1 MYPGVGLVNSM
12 VSNTIRDVFG
22 ENVLSLNPFEVGGK
36 VNMLMPSSDPNQLI
50 ASVTGPV
57 GALPMTAVFAV
68 VPQFEALERLVLGE
82 YAQDAALWE
91 TIFPAGLVRVIKGLD
106 WDERNAAYGNAMRA
120 AMQISVAAGIEP
132 KDTSPEAQRIYREQ
146 ISTMAQHF
154 LIGKMVMGF
163 LVPASPQ
170 LIPGDVTTIGRE
182 MGVISMNR
190 AFRSML
196 DTYGSDPYAYEQALV
211 DFYSTFGAE
220 AMPYIVGS
228 TSTPGS
234 DDDPGGLMRTAALD
248 SMTDRAYDWVR
259 KNDEVVNRFP
269 VAATFL
275 YPRDGEFDIKM
286 WAWYQRSKFKQPTP
300 EGAYLRKLLSAEGR
314 FEYDQT
320 QKYLLDLQENGEPWV
335 NPSDGSQYEV
345 TDEFVRDNLRRIR
358 RNYPWADIDM
368 DSGSY
373 QGWIGSV
380 ERLLNGDASTK
391 GEVRRMIDYYYSDDY
406 TGAIPVSVQ
415 KITEAVETFDYWKSQ
430 RDGLNARTT
439 EGREIRAG
447 IDAQLEGYLT
457 EIAAEDP
464 NAQIFIERV
473 LLPLLGENLYGD
485 GEFIPTGV
493 LVGR

>member
-1 MYPGVGLVNSM
+1 
-12 VSNTIRDVFG
+12 
-22 ENVLSLNPFEVGGK
+22 
-36 VNMLMPSSDPNQLI
+36 
-50 ASVTGPV
+50 
-57 GALPMTAVFAV
+57 
-68 VPQFEALERLVLGE
+68 
-82 YAQDAALWE
+82 
-91 TIFPAGLVRVIKGLD
+91 
-106 WDERNAAYGNAMRA
+106 
-120 AMQISVAAGIEP
+120 
-132 KDTSPEAQRIYREQ
+132 
-146 ISTMAQHF
+146 
-154 LIGKMVMGF
+154 
-163 LVPASPQ
+163 
-170 LIPGDVTTIGRE
+170 
-182 MGVISMNR
+182 
-190 AFRSML
+190 
-196 DTYGSDPYAYEQALV
+196 
-211 DFYSTFGAE
+211 
-220 AMPYIVGS
+220 
-228 TSTPGS
+228 
-234 DDDPGGLMRTAALD
+234 
-248 SMTDRAYDWVR
+248 
-259 KNDEVVNRFP
+259 
-269 VAATFL
+269 
-275 YPRDGEFDIKM
+275 
-286 WAWYQRSKFKQPTP
+286 
-300 EGAYLRKLLSAEGR
+300 
-314 FEYDQT
+314 
-320 QKYLLDLQENGEPWV
+320 V